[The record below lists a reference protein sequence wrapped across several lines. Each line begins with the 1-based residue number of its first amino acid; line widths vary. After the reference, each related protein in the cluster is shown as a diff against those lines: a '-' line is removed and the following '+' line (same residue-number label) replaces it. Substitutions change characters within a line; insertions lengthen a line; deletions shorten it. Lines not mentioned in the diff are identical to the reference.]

1 LISKYLLKTNL
12 IVYINFEEGEFK
24 MKKLIINVFMVT
36 ALCLVT
42 VGFVRTVVAQD
53 VEPTITKVRTTFN
66 TNPVVETKLPDTT
79 QYEFRIDYDNGTGPA
94 GVIIKD
100 TIPAEW
106 NVIEINGVAIDPLGR
121 PGKGQTPIAGGSDSN
136 GSYTVF
142 RSGKDPKGQGP
153 KPPKDSPKKNN
164 SSTTICWTPVL
175 TGPASL
181 TVKVETR
188 QSHSGNAKWA
198 PTSCGSLVL
207 NPGATA
213 FVYDSNIAEL
223 VVVVGPTA
231 PLNLVA
237 YEDLNGNEDVDLAGA
252 GEEDNTGLLDAV
264 ETGTGTF

>member
-1 LISKYLLKTNL
+1 MIFADLISKYQLITNL
-12 IVYINFEEGEFK
+12 IVYISFDEGGFK

-42 VGFVRTVVAQD
+42 VGFVRMVAAQD

-94 GVIIKD
+94 GVMIKD

-106 NVIEINGVAIDPLGR
+106 NVIEINGVPIDPLGK
-121 PGKGQTPIAGGSDSN
+121 PGKGQTPIAGGSDAN

-142 RSGKDPKGQGP
+142 RSGNGPKG
-153 KPPKDSPKKNN
+153 SPKKNN
-164 SSTTICWTPVL
+164 SSTTICWSPVL

-188 QSHSGNAKWA
+188 QIPSGKAKCA

-231 PLNLVA
+231 PLNLVTL
-237 YEDLNGNEDVDLAGA
+237 EDLNKNGDVDLAGA
-252 GEEDNTGLLDAV
+252 GDEDNDGLLDAV

>member
-1 LISKYLLKTNL
+1 M
-12 IVYINFEEGEFK
+12 IVYINFEEGGSL
-24 MKKLIINVFMVT
+24 MKRLIINVFMVT
-36 ALCLVT
+36 SLCLVT
-42 VGFVRTVVAQD
+42 VGFVRTVVAQN
-53 VEPTITKVRTTFN
+53 VEPKMTKVRTAFN
-66 TNPVVETKLPDTT
+66 TNPVVEMKLPGTT

-100 TIPAEW
+100 TIPSEW
-106 NVIEINGVAIDPLGR
+106 NVIEVNGVAIDPLGKL
-121 PGKGQTPIAGGSDSN
+121 GKGQIPIAGGSDAN

-153 KPPKDSPKKNN
+153 KPSKDSPKKNN

-188 QSHSGNAKWA
+188 QNPSGKAKWA

-237 YEDLNGNEDVDLAGA
+237 LEDLN
-252 GEEDNTGLLDAV
+252 
-264 ETGTGTF
+264 

>member
-1 LISKYLLKTNL
+1 
-12 IVYINFEEGEFK
+12 
-24 MKKLIINVFMVT
+24 MKKLIISVFMVT
-36 ALCLVT
+36 SLCLVT
-42 VGFVRTVVAQD
+42 VGFVRTVAAQV
-53 VEPTITKVRTTFN
+53 VEPTITKELTNFN
-66 TNPVVETKLPDTT
+66 TNPVVETKLPGTT
-79 QYEFRIDYDNGTGPA
+79 QYEFRIDYDNGTGGPA

-106 NVIEINGVAIDPLGR
+106 NVIEINGVAIDPLG
-121 PGKGQTPIAGGSDSN
+121 KGQTPIAGGSDAN

-175 TGPASL
+175 TGPVSL

-188 QSHSGNAKWA
+188 QSPSGKAKWA

-213 FVYDSNIAEL
+213 FVYDPNIAEL

-237 YEDLNGNEDVDLAGA
+237 LEDLNGDGVVDLTGV
-252 GEEDNTGLLDAV
+252 GDEDNDGLLDGV
-264 ETGTGTF
+264 ETGTGIFLSASDTGTDPCNADSGF